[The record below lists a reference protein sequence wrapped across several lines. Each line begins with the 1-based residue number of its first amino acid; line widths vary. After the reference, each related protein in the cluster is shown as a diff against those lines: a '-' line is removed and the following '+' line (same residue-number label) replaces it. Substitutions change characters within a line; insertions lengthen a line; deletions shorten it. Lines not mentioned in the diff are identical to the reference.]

1 MVPQIKA
8 QIVRDPKLQRCLFV
22 DCFRDFEKVE
32 AVRQILGEKTES
44 VLQNLKL
51 EFTEETRY
59 MRVSDVDGHLMV
71 NPQYLGKAET
81 VDLYLDIIH
90 ELVHVKQFSEGK
102 QLFDRNYCYVE
113 RPTEI
118 EAYRITVEEAR
129 ALGLS
134 DESICRYLRSEL
146 VDEEEFKRLAK
157 KLGLEPQAHPS

>member
-8 QIVRDPKLQRCLFV
+8 KIIRDPESQRCLFV

-32 AVRQILGEKTES
+32 AVRRILGEKTES
-44 VLQNLKL
+44 ILQNLKL
-51 EFTEETRY
+51 ELTEETRY
-59 MRVSDVDGHLMV
+59 MKVSDADGHLMV
-71 NPQYLGKAET
+71 NPHYLNNAET

-102 QLFDRNYCYVE
+102 KLFDKNYSYVE

-134 DESICRYLRSEL
+134 DENIARYLRSEL
-146 VDEEEFKRLAK
+146 VDEGEFKRLAK
-157 KLGLEPQAHPS
+157 NLNLEPQA

>member
-8 QIVRDPKLQRCLFV
+8 QIIRDPDLQRCLFV

-32 AVRQILGEKTES
+32 TVRQILGEKTES
-44 VLQNLKL
+44 VLQNLKV

-59 MRVSDVDGHLMV
+59 MKVSDVDGHLMV
-71 NPQYLGKAET
+71 NPHYLNNAET

-90 ELVHVKQFSEGK
+90 ELVHVKQFSAGK
-102 QLFDRNYCYVE
+102 QLFDKNYSYVE

-118 EAYRITVEEAR
+118 EAYRITVDEAR

-134 DESICRYLRSEL
+134 DESISRYLRSEL

-157 KLGLEPQAHPS
+157 KLNLEPHAHPS

>member
-8 QIVRDPKLQRCLFV
+8 KITRDPKQQRCLFI
-22 DCFRDFEKVE
+22 DCFHDFEKVE
-32 AVRQILGEKTES
+32 AVRRILGEGTENI
-44 VLQNLKL
+44 LRNLKV

-71 NPQYLGKAET
+71 NPSYLNRAET

-90 ELVHVKQFSEGK
+90 ELVHVRQFSDGK
-102 QLFDRNYCYVE
+102 QLFDKSYSYVE

-134 DESICRYLRSEL
+134 DENISRYLKSEL
-146 VDEEEFKRLAK
+146 MDEEEYKRLAK
-157 KLGLEPQAHPS
+157 KLNLE